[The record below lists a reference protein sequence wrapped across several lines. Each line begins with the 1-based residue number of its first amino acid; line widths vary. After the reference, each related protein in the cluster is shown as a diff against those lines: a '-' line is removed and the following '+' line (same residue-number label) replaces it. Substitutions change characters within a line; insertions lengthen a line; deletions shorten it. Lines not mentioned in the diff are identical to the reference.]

1 MPQTLAIGAF
11 VLGAVLLLI
20 AVLKGGFKIFGAEVS
35 SSAGTG
41 GRVVA
46 GVLGLVLLLT
56 GFALGHQEPTGKPDE
71 TVKAAP
77 PGAGQTAAQAPQG
90 PLLRVANPPAEP
102 DEQPAQSAASLQLG
116 WAVSPQ
122 DMQWLMQNVSDE
134 ERAGAFLNALST
146 GTDVYAAR
154 VQLSNTGGQSLQFD
168 PRHLRFQLGNE
179 LLPSDLLQMP
189 QFLQPTRLEPGQTL
203 SGLVLFRA
211 PMLAVGN
218 NQVRLHYADP
228 RVQVHYGP

>member
-41 GRVVA
+41 GRLVA
-46 GVLGLVLLLT
+46 GVLGLVLIVV
-56 GFALGHQEPTGKPDE
+56 GFALGHQEPASKPE
-71 TVKAAP
+71 AVVQAAP
-77 PGAGQTAAQAPQG
+77 PGAGAARP
-90 PLLRVANPPAEP
+90 PLLRVAEPAVDEAP
-102 DEQPAQSAASLQLG
+102 DAQPAPVAAASLQLG

-122 DMQWLMQNVSDE
+122 DMQWLIHNISDE
-134 ERAGAFLNALST
+134 ERTGAFLNALST

-154 VQLSNTGGQSLQFD
+154 VQLSNTGGRALQFD
-168 PRHLRFQLGNE
+168 PSYLRFMLGNE
-179 LLPSDLLQMP
+179 NLQSDLLQMP
-189 QFLQPTRLEPGQTL
+189 QFLQPTRLEPGQRL

-228 RVQVHYGP
+228 RVQVSYAH

>member
-41 GRVVA
+41 GRLVA
-46 GVLGLVLLLT
+46 GVLGLVLIVV
-56 GFALGHQEPTGKPDE
+56 GFALGHQEPASKPD
-71 TVKAAP
+71 TVVQAAP
-77 PGAGQTAAQAPQG
+77 PGAGAARP
-90 PLLRVANPPAEP
+90 PLLRVAEPALAEEP
-102 DEQPAQSAASLQLG
+102 DTQPQPAPVAAASLQLS

-122 DMQWLMQNVSDE
+122 DMQWLIHNISDE
-134 ERAGAFLNALST
+134 ERTGAFLNALST

-154 VQLSNTGGQSLQFD
+154 VQLSNTGGRALQFD
-168 PRHLRFQLGNE
+168 PSYLRFMVGNE
-179 LLPSDLLQMP
+179 NLQSDLLQMP
-189 QFLQPTRLEPGQTL
+189 QFLRATRLEPGQQL
-203 SGLVLFRA
+203 AGLVLFRA
-211 PMLAVGN
+211 PMLAVGS

-228 RVQVHYGP
+228 RVQVSYSH

>member
-41 GRVVA
+41 GRVIA
-46 GVLGLVLLLT
+46 GVLGLLLLVV
-56 GFALGHQEPTGKPDE
+56 GFALGHQEPASKPDSVVQN
-71 TVKAAP
+71 TP
-77 PGAGQTAAQAPQG
+77 PGSGQAQP
-90 PLLRVANPPAEP
+90 PLLRVNQAEAQPQEEDEGQSPPP
-102 DEQPAQSAASLQLG
+102 AASLQLG

-122 DMQWLMQNVSDE
+122 DMQWLIQNISDE
-134 ERAGAFLNALST
+134 ERTGAFLNALST

-154 VQLSNTGGQSLQFD
+154 VQLSNTGGQALQFD
-168 PRHLRFQLGNE
+168 PRQLRFMLGNE
-179 LLPSDLLQMP
+179 SLQSDLLQMP
-189 QFLQPTRLEPGQTL
+189 QFLRATRLEPGQQL
-203 SGLVLFRA
+203 NGLVLFRA

-228 RVQVHYGP
+228 RVQVSYAR